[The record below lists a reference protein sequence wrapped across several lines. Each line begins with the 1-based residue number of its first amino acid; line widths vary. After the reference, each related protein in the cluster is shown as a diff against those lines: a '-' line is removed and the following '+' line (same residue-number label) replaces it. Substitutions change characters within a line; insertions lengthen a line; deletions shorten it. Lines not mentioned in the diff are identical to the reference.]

1 MQKMQEMI
9 DERNKN
15 NLLSW
20 VFFLAINLEVSN
32 FVVFSSHA
40 FWHPLPNFGKG
51 RHVYS
56 IMLQIPMECACNQ
69 KIALEKCYIFCLPP
83 PPPSVLCSMLMR
95 SSTGLVCSL
104 RSGSWIVSMP
114 FSPIRSSSSISP
126 VSYCSLWSSISHRPS
141 CSLSMNLLFT
151 LINYH
156 SSGFHSKGGPLIF
169 YPLQNRGL
177 CSILCV
183 SFPFPKFAFQCLQSP
198 RLRFCMWIILFSL
211 AGDLWCWAH
220 FCLDSSSTSC
230 V

>member
-83 PPPSVLCSMLMR
+83 PLSSLFHAHEELNWPS
-95 SSTGLVCSL
+95 
-104 RSGSWIVSMP
+104 
-114 FSPIRSSSSISP
+114 
-126 VSYCSLWSSISHRPS
+126 
-141 CSLSMNLLFT
+141 LLFKKWK
-151 LINYH
+151 LNRQYALQPDKE
-156 SSGFHSKGGPLIF
+156 FKF
-169 YPLQNRGL
+169 YL
-177 CSILCV
+177 
-183 SFPFPKFAFQCLQSP
+183 
-198 RLRFCMWIILFSL
+198 
-211 AGDLWCWAH
+211 
-220 FCLDSSSTSC
+220 SC
-230 V
+230 VLLLFVVIYLTQAIMLSKYEYFD